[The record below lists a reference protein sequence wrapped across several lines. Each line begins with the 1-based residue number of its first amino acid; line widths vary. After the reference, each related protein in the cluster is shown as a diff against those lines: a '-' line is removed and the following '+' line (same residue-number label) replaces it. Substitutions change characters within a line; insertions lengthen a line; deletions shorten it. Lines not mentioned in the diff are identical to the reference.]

1 MRLYLAVCVL
11 FLSACEPE
19 PKVLQLNGETMG
31 TTYNIIAIDRKDR
44 LAPEDVKAA
53 VEATLAA
60 VNAAMSNWDPRSEVS
75 RFNASKSTDPIGIS
89 AELAK
94 VLAAAY
100 EVHENSLGRF
110 DVTLGPLIE
119 LWGFGAPPPDSPL
132 HPDSPVPSDDAI
144 AAALAAVG
152 QDRVLSLGRNPFTLA
167 KRRPD
172 ATVHLA
178 AIAKGHGVDEVAATL
193 RNLGLVDY
201 MVEIGGDLVTAGT
214 NPRGLRW
221 RIGVERP
228 DSGSRRIERIVDL
241 TGLGMATS
249 GDYRNYFE
257 EDGGRYSHIIDA
269 KTGRPVTHDT
279 ASVTVIAETAMM
291 ADAWATALLALGR
304 ERGLEISEKLNLATL
319 FIARDISSDGR
330 GFVTTASSR
339 FEELQGGP

>member
-1 MRLYLAVCVL
+1 MGTMRLYLAVCVL
-11 FLSACEPE
+11 LLAACESE
-19 PKVLQLNGETMG
+19 PAVLQLNGETMG
-31 TTYNIIAIDRKDR
+31 TTYSIVALDQKDR
-44 LAPEDVKAA
+44 LEPEDVKAA

-75 RFNASKSTDPIGIS
+75 RFNASKSTEPIEIS

-119 LWGFGAPPPDSPL
+119 LWGFGARR
-132 HPDSPVPSDDAI
+132 PDSPVPSDDAI
-144 AAALAAVG
+144 AEALAAVG
-152 QDRVLSLGRNPFTLA
+152 QDRVLSLDRNPFTLT
-167 KRRPD
+167 KQRPD
-172 ATVHLA
+172 TTVYLA
-178 AIAKGHGVDEVAATL
+178 AIAKGYGVDEVAATL
-193 RNLGLVDY
+193 QNLGLMDY

-214 NPRGLRW
+214 NPQGLRW

-228 DSGSRRIERIVDL
+228 DSGSRRVERIVDL

-304 ERGLEISEKLNLATL
+304 ERGLEISERLNLATL
-319 FIARDISSDGR
+319 FIARNISSDSG

-339 FEELQGGP
+339 FKELQSGP